1 MCGIF
6 AWILTG
12 SRRQDREVLV
22 RLTDLMSHRGP
33 DGAGYWLGDSANGH
47 YQIGLG
53 HRRLSIIDLGGGAQ
67 PMWSANRTIA
77 VTFNGEIYNYIE
89 LRSELQELGHVF
101 RTSSDTEV
109 LIEAYRAWG
118 PSAVARFRGMFA
130 FALWDE
136 DQQRLVIGRD
146 AFGKKP
152 LFLAEMQGAWLFSSE
167 IEPIMRF
174 PGMDRSLDYAA
185 LQDYFL
191 SRYVPGPSTLF
202 RAVKKVPPG
211 CYGVWQSGQ
220 FSVTRYFTPPFAT
233 TVPDVKDFSA
243 AVQMFSKTFE
253 DAVRIR
259 MRSDAPFG
267 AYLSGGIDSSAIV
280 TTMVRCSSARVRTFS
295 VGFRETKYSELD
307 FARVVARRFE
317 TEHHEVVV
325 DPDLFMEQWPTAV
338 LRRGAPVSEPADL
351 PILILSK
358 MASHTVKMVLTG
370 EGSDELMGGYPK
382 HRAERWI
389 ALYHH
394 LVPQVVHNKLLQ
406 PAVQALPYG
415 VRRAKVLAM
424 AAGER
429 ELSNRMRVWFGGIS
443 LEERN
448 ALLGHPASMEPR
460 ESYPFSAQIGSNVRR
475 TLFFD
480 QTSWLPDNLLER
492 GDRMMMAGSIEGR
505 MPFMDVEL
513 AALTAR
519 FPDKFLVGKAGGKV
533 VLRAAMEK
541 ILPAEILQRKKVGFR
556 VPIDEWFRGPYRDFV
571 CEALISNASQVSC
584 VCDSGV
590 VRRLVKAHLDGRAN
604 NEKILW
610 SLVNLELFL
619 RAFKPSGI
627 GAIGATAA

>member
-1 MCGIF
+1 
-6 AWILTG
+6 
-12 SRRQDREVLV
+12 
-22 RLTDLMSHRGP
+22 MSHRGP
-33 DGAGYWLGDSANGH
+33 DGAGYWLGDSADAH

-67 PMWSANRTIA
+67 PMWSADRTIA

-89 LRSELQELGHVF
+89 LRKELVQLGHF
-101 RTSSDTEV
+101 FHTSSDTEV

-118 PSAVARFRGMFA
+118 VAAIARFRGMFA
-130 FALWDE
+130 FALWDGN
-136 DQQRLVIGRD
+136 QQRLVVGRD
-146 AFGKKP
+146 PFGKKP
-152 LFLAEMQGAWLFSSE
+152 LFLAEIQGAWLFCSE
-167 IEPIMRF
+167 IEPIMHF
-174 PGMDRSLDYAA
+174 PGMDRNLDHAA

-220 FSVTRYFTPPFAT
+220 FSVTRYFIPPFAT
-233 TVPDVKDFSA
+233 TVPDVRDFSA

-280 TTMVRCSSARVRTFS
+280 ATMVRCSSAKVRTFS
-295 VGFRETKYSELD
+295 VGFRETRYSELD
-307 FARVVARRFE
+307 FARLVAKRFE
-317 TEHHEVVV
+317 TDHHEVVV
-325 DPDLFMEQWPTAV
+325 DPDLFMEQWTTAV

-370 EGSDELMGGYPK
+370 EGADELMGGYPK
-382 HRAERWI
+382 HRAEQWI
-389 ALYHH
+389 TLYHH
-394 LVPQVVHNKLLQ
+394 LVPQVVHDHLFQ

-415 VRRAKVLAM
+415 VRRAKVLAL

-443 LEERN
+443 IEERN
-448 ALLGHPASMEPR
+448 ALLGYIAPTEPR
-460 ESYPFSAQIGSNVRR
+460 ESYPFSAQIGSSFRR

-513 AALTAR
+513 AALVAR
-519 FPDKFLVGKAGGKV
+519 FPDRFLVGKAGGKV
-533 VLRAAMEK
+533 VLRAAMES
-541 ILPAEILQRKKVGFR
+541 ILPAEILKRKKVGFR
-556 VPIDEWFRGPYRDFV
+556 VPIDEWFRGAYREFI
-571 CEALISNASQVSC
+571 CEALISDASQVSRI
-584 VCDSGV
+584 CDSNV
-590 VRRLVKAHLDGRAN
+590 VRGLVKAHIEGRAN

-619 RAFKPSGI
+619 RTFKPSDI